1 VLPLLHVDS
10 STPTWHSL
18 VPVSQDAPRILVVE
32 DDARLVHTLED
43 VLEAEGYV
51 VRSARNGLAAIA
63 ALSTFTPDLLLVDM
77 EMPGMSGGEFLAW
90 LEERGNRTPVIVASC
105 NDDIREGQPGIT
117 RKLSKPYD
125 LDNLLQAISGVLAPR

>member
-1 VLPLLHVDS
+1 
-10 STPTWHSL
+10 
-18 VPVSQDAPRILVVE
+18 VSQDAPRILVVE

-51 VRSARNGLAAIA
+51 VRSARNGLAAIT

-105 NDDIREGQPGIT
+105 NDDVREGQPGIT
-117 RKLSKPYD
+117 RKLTKPYD